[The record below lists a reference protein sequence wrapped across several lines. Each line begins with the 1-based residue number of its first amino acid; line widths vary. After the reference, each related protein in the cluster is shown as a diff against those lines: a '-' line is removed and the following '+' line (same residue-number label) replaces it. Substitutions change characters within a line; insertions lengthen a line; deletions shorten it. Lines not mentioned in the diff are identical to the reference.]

1 MPDRTIVVAR
11 RFRGPETDDGAT
23 ANGGYFCGL
32 VAGAAPRATTIEIR
46 ARAGVPLDRPLTV
59 RGDGHTVEV
68 LDDGALVAR
77 SAAERLP
84 VRAPAPPALEIA
96 LEASRRFEAHLDDG
110 SVRHTFPECFVCGH
124 RRAPGDGLRIFAGPV
139 SGAGLE
145 GGEVRV
151 AGWTPDPTF
160 LDDGRPPP
168 PRVRLVR
175 ARLSGRLGAGR
186 PRQHRHP
193 AGGDPGAGGRAPAP
207 DRDGLARGPAHS
219 TRRQPAALRGHR
231 DVRRERAAPR
241 PGRGDLGGAGPARDG
256 ALTADSPRSGPQ
268 VGVSG

>member
-1 MPDRTIVVAR
+1 MAAMPDRTIVVAR

-59 RGDGHTVEV
+59 RGDGDTVEV

-77 SAAERLP
+77 SAPERLP
-84 VRAPAPPALEIA
+84 VRAPASPPLEIA

-124 RRAPGDGLRIFAGPV
+124 RRAPGDGLRIFAGPE
-139 SGAGLE
+139 SGHGPR
-145 GGEVRV
+145 GRIRV

-160 LDDGRPPP
+160 LDEDGRLRPEFVWSALDCPGGWALAGPGNTGTLQVEIREPVDGRRPLIVMGWRADPPA
-168 PRVRLVR
+168 PRAGSRRRYAGTALFD
-175 ARLSGRLGAGR
+175 ANGRLLALGA
-186 PRQHRHP
+186 
-193 AGGDPGAGGRAPAP
+193 AIWVAP
-207 DRDGLARGPAHS
+207 DPLAS
-219 TRRQPAALRGHR
+219 
-231 DVRRERAAPR
+231 
-241 PGRGDLGGAGPARDG
+241 AR
-256 ALTADSPRSGPQ
+256 
-268 VGVSG
+268 